1 MTLEEMKAKV
11 LLMIEEYNEDEDT
24 LSNDEDLGN
33 KLNTVINQIQNELA
47 RYKKLSAYK
56 TINVEKGQQI
66 KVSDIAEDFYQLNV
80 IKDINYEPIGEF
92 ILFNETG
99 TAKIY
104 YYRYPT
110 QIDQDTGDDYVFEL
124 STDLLEIMPYG
135 VAGDIL
141 KSDVSETYGNIYYNR
156 YRELLNG
163 LDPRSNT
170 GSIYID
176 GGVDL

>member
-24 LSNDEDLGN
+24 LSNDEDIGN
-33 KLNTVINQIQNELA
+33 KLNTAINQIQNELS
-47 RYKKLSAYK
+47 RIKKLSAYK
-56 TINVEKGQQI
+56 TMEVEEDQQI
-66 KVSDIAEDFYQLNV
+66 KVSDIADDFYQLN
-80 IKDINYEPIGEF
+80 IINGVQYEPIGEF
-92 ILFNETG
+92 ILFKEKG

-110 QIDQDTGDDYVFEL
+110 QINQDTEDDYEFEL
-124 STDLLEIMPYG
+124 STDVLEIMPCG
-135 VAGDIL
+135 VAGTVL
-141 KSDVSETYGNIYYNR
+141 MSDVSESYGNIYYSR
-156 YRELLNG
+156 YRESLNR

-170 GSIYID
+170 GSVYIE

>member
-1 MTLEEMKAKV
+1 MTLEEMKAKT

-24 LSNDEDLGN
+24 LSNDEDIGA

-56 TINVEKGQQI
+56 TMEVEEGQQI
-66 KVSDIAEDFYQLNV
+66 KASDIAEDFYQLNV
-80 IKDINYEPIGEF
+80 IKGINYEPIGEF
-92 ILFNETG
+92 IVFLETG

-110 QIDQDTGDDYVFEL
+110 QIDQDTEDDYEFEL

-163 LDPRSNT
+163 LDPRFNT

>member
-24 LSNDEDLGN
+24 LSNDEDIGN
-33 KLNTVINQIQNELA
+33 KLNAVINQIQNELV
-47 RYKKLSAYK
+47 RIKKISAY
-56 TINVEKGQQI
+56 TTMQVTEGQQI
-66 KVSDIAEDFYQLNV
+66 NISDIAEDIYQLNV
-80 IKDINYEPIGEF
+80 IKGVDYEPIGDF
-92 ILFNETG
+92 ILFNEDG
-99 TAKIY
+99 TAQIY
-104 YYRYPT
+104 YYRYPE
-110 QIDQDTGDDYVFEL
+110 QINQETEDDYEFEL

-156 YRELLNG
+156 YKELLSG
-163 LDPRSNT
+163 LDPRNHT

-176 GGVDL
+176 GGVDI

>member
-1 MTLEEMKAKV
+1 MTLEEMKAKT

-24 LSNDEDLGN
+24 LSNDEDLGG
-33 KLNTVINQIQNELA
+33 KLNTVINQIQNEIA
-47 RYKKLSAYK
+47 RYKKLSAY
-56 TINVEKGQQI
+56 IEKEVKEGDQI

-80 IKDINYEPIGEF
+80 IKGVKYEVIGEF

-104 YYRYPT
+104 YYRYPE
-110 QIDQDTGDDYVFEL
+110 QIDQDTEDDFEFDL
-124 STDLLEIMPYG
+124 STDVLEIMPYG

-141 KSDVSETYGNIYYNR
+141 KSDVSESYGNIYYNR

-163 LDPRSNT
+163 LDPRSHT
-170 GSIYID
+170 GSVYIS